1 MRGFVLMKSAYE
13 LAIERTGG
21 EPVQKLTEDQ
31 KKKIEEIDIV
41 YKAKRAEADLSSQN
55 RLQKVAGNIEEINLI
70 KEDLVVELASIN
82 SKMELEKEKIRQN

>member
-1 MRGFVLMKSAYE
+1 MKSAYE

-21 EPVQKLTEDQ
+21 EPVQKLREDQ

-55 RLQKVAGNIEEINLI
+55 RLQKAVWNIEEINLI